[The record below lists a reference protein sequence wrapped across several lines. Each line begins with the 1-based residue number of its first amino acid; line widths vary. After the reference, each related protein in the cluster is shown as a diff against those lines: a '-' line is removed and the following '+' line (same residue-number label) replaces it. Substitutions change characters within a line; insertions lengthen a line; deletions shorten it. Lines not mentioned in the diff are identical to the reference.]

1 MADSALE
8 VGQLINVSEFTR
20 SFWST
25 LPQQFFGNVTFLFTL
40 AKTIGII
47 FLIYLVFLI
56 IKSIV
61 NIRQA
66 LRTKS
71 IEANVIE
78 INKKLDL
85 IVGKHHHKD
94 DKSEK
99 EDKKK

>member
-1 MADSALE
+1 MAEPALE
-8 VGQLINVSEFTR
+8 IGQLINVSEFTR

-78 INKKLDL
+78 INKKLDF
-85 IVGKHHHKD
+85 IVGKHAK
-94 DKSEK
+94 KEPEK
-99 EDKKK
+99 EEKKK